1 MKTFA
6 QFRETV
12 NETRVDKHELSGK
25 VVIDG
30 HVFNDAGKSGRTT
43 YGRYSTPDP
52 DYKKDPKEAGMHRNY
67 RKPSSLSFSTLGD
80 AKKWVKTQ
88 PKKSA
93 EDIDATHKKYAER
106 EKMYT
111 EQYGER
117 IIAWREKERPTN
129 SFAIQGHQ
137 VHADSD
143 GMKIYHGGEL
153 IHHYKGDYSNPTN
166 GDKQKARL
174 FIGKRVQNMKRN
186 EDYENPYRFDWG
198 TPEGTAYMKKKT
210 PKMKFELMYKD
221 DCKCNTDSLPATKK
235 L

>member
-6 QFRETV
+6 QFRE
-12 NETRVDKHELSGK
+12 NFADGRNPQDK
-25 VVIDG
+25 
-30 HVFNDAGKSGRTT
+30 
-43 YGRYSTPDP
+43 
-52 DYKKDPKEAGMHRNY
+52 
-67 RKPSSLSFSTLGD
+67 GD
-80 AKKWVKTQ
+80 SARHGI
-88 PKKSA
+88 PKKASIA
-93 EDIDATHKKYAER
+93 QLEKIRSSDSSSPRKKQLAHWQINMR
-106 EKMYT
+106 RGKAKAN

-166 GDKQKARL
+166 ADKQKARL

-210 PKMKFELMYKD
+210 PKMKFEPMFK
-221 DCKCNTDSLPATKK
+221 NTKVSLPATKK
-235 L
+235 IISSSQ